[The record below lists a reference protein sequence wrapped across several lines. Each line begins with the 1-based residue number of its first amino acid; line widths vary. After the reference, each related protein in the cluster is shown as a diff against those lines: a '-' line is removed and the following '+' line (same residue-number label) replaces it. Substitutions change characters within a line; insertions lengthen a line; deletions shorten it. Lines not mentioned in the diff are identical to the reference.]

1 MEKSNG
7 KEQWKRAMEKSNGKE
22 VEMFWFEYVILNRRD
37 EIPFSLSPSQDLFID
52 NSCRFILPALPG
64 LFSEPGMTCTPISV
78 PLPGAGA
85 IFQQRPLPSLTSSR
99 NYCTSFREIPETP
112 GFPDTVYRANIK

>member
-64 LFSEPGMTCTPISV
+64 LFRTRHDVYADFGSTTWGRGYFST
-78 PLPGAGA
+78 
-85 IFQQRPLPSLTSSR
+85 TSSAEL
-99 NYCTSFREIPETP
+99 NFKQELLYKF
-112 GFPDTVYRANIK
+112 